1 MLRFSTL
8 LRSCLLAALATV
20 SGAVGAQAQQS
31 LTVAEVQQVIAQAV
45 VEAQARG
52 RTATIAV
59 VDRVGNVLGVFA
71 MNGAPAT
78 VTVTSGRGI
87 TGGLEG
93 AAVPTATAAIAKAI
107 TGAYLSSGGNA
118 FTTRTAN
125 QIIQEAFNPGESGQP
140 SGPLFGVQFSQL
152 PCSDFML
159 RNQAGANQFIGPKRS
174 PLGLSADP
182 GGLPLYKN
190 NVPVGGIGA
199 IADGIYGLDINI
211 ADIDDDDDELIALAG
226 TVNFEPPID
235 IKANRITVDGK
246 SLRYTDLGTEALK
259 SDPDT
264 ATFAAINGTAGALQ
278 MVTGYNDAAAI
289 VAGTAYGTAAS
300 GIRADGGAT
309 YPASLNA
316 FIFVDGT
323 NTNRFAPRAG
333 TDGGLTTAEVTDLV
347 TQAITI
353 ANRGRAQIRR
363 PLNSPINVTVSV
375 VDTNGAILAMARTSD
390 GPIFGSDVSLQK
402 ARTAAFFSN
411 PNAGSELIDAGLGS
425 FVTAARDLLGP
436 TALADGI
443 AFADRSGG
451 NLSRPFFP
459 DGSRANQPGPF
470 SLPFGEWSPF
480 KVGLQLDLVA
490 ANVVAHLNFVA
501 GTAGAD
507 VAARCTALPLR
518 LATGAP
524 RIPNGIQIFP
534 GSVPIYKNGFLVGG
548 IGVSGDGI
556 DQDDM
561 ISFLGLHNAGISQ
574 ATGIGN
580 APKEI
585 RADTLTPQGIR
596 LRYVSCPFKPFVDSN
611 EQSPCAGK

>member
-1 MLRFSTL
+1 MRLPSPL
-8 LRSCLLAALATV
+8 LRIGLLVLLAALA
-20 SGAVGAQAQQS
+20 ALPARAQES
-31 LTVAEVQQVIAQAV
+31 LSVAEVQQVIAQAV
-45 VEAQARG
+45 VEAQARN
-52 RTATIAV
+52 RSATIAV

-71 MNGAPAT
+71 MTGAPAT
-78 VTVTSGRGI
+78 VTVTSNRGV

-93 AAVPTATAAIAKAI
+93 AAVPTSTAAIAKAV

-152 PCSDFML
+152 PCSDFSL
-159 RNQAGANQFIGPKRS
+159 RNQAGVNQFIGPKRS

-190 NVPVGGIGA
+190 NVPVGGIGVLS
-199 IADGIYGLDINI
+199 DGIYGLDLNI
-211 ADIDDDDDELIALAG
+211 ADIDSDDDELIAVAG
-226 TVNFEPPID
+226 TVGFEPPVD

-246 SLRYTDLGTEALK
+246 SLRYTDMGTEALK
-259 SDPDT
+259 SNPEG
-264 ATFAAINGTAGALQ
+264 ATFAAVNGVAGALQ

-289 VAGTAYGTAAS
+289 VGGTAYGTAAS
-300 GIRADGGAT
+300 GVRADGGAT
-309 YPASLNA
+309 YPASLDA
-316 FIFVDGT
+316 FIFVDG
-323 NTNRFAPRAG
+323 NNNNRFAPRAG
-333 TDGGLTTAEVTDLV
+333 TDGGMTAAEVTDLV
-347 TQAITI
+347 TQALTI

-375 VDTNGAILAMARTSD
+375 VDSNGAILAMARTND

-411 PNAGSELIDAGLGS
+411 PNAGAELIAGGQAVY
-425 FVTAARDLLGP
+425 VTAARDLLGP

-459 DGSRANQPGPF
+459 DGSRANQNGPF

-480 KVGLQLDLVA
+480 KVGLQLDLIA
-490 ANVVAHLNFVA
+490 AQVVAHLNFVA

-507 VAARCTALPLR
+507 IAANCTTLPVT

-561 ISFLGLHNAGISQ
+561 ISFLGLHNAGVSQ
-574 ATGIGN
+574 ASGIGN
-580 APKEI
+580 APKSI
-585 RADTLTPQGIR
+585 RADTLTPEGIR
-596 LRYVSCPFKPFVDSN
+596 LRYVSCPFTPFVGSS